1 MSETDSF
8 IDEVTEEV
16 RRDRLFA
23 LFRRYGWIAGLV
35 VVAIVGGA
43 AWNEW
48 RKASERAAAEA
59 FGDAVLAAIAAPDR
73 AGALA
78 GIATEGDRAAIRDL
92 LLASVAS
99 EADDRAAALAA
110 LEAVAADPDL
120 PAVYRDLARLKWVI
134 LSGPDLPAADRDA
147 ALDSLAAPGAP
158 YRALA
163 LEQQALAQVS
173 AGRTER
179 AIEILQAL
187 RQDAAASAGLQRRAA
202 QLIVALGGDVAPGEG
217 G

>member
-73 AGALA
+73 AAALA
-78 GIATEGDRAAIRDL
+78 GIAAEGDRAAIRDL

>member
-1 MSETDSF
+1 MSDSDSF

-23 LFRRYGWIAGLV
+23 LFRRYGWIAALV

-48 RKASERAAAEA
+48 RKASERRAAEA

-73 AGALA
+73 AAALA
-78 GIATEGDRAAIRDL
+78 DIAVEGDGAAIRDL
-92 LLASVAS
+92 LRASVAD
-99 EADDRAAALAA
+99 EAGDRGAALAA
-110 LEAVAADPDL
+110 LEAVAADPGL
-120 PAVYRDLARLKWVI
+120 PVVYRDLARLKWVI
-134 LSGPDLPAADRDA
+134 LSGPDLSAADRDA
-147 ALDSLAAPGAP
+147 ALQGLAAPGAP
-158 YRALA
+158 FRALA
-163 LEQQALAQVS
+163 LEQQALSLVA
-173 AGRTER
+173 AGRTED
-179 AIEILQAL
+179 ALETLQAL

-202 QLIVALGGDVAPGEG
+202 QLIVALGGDVAPGDG

>member
-1 MSETDSF
+1 VSETDSF

-78 GIATEGDRAAIRDL
+78 GIAAEGDRAAIRDL

-163 LEQQALAQVS
+163 LEQQALAQVA